1 MTYQYTMHK
10 HRHKSSLMPKPDLKI
25 ESLTSLPQLRFDNGR
40 VYYSETRQITDRFSY
55 RHITNCRP
63 TVGQQSAYISG
74 KTCWPFVGRQTA
86 DKRPTVGQLSANRRP
101 TVSRQVFWDALLH
114 NYPKSCMRTLYC
126 SINMD
131 RKRLP

>member
-10 HRHKSSLMPKPDLKI
+10 HRHKSSLTPKPDLKI

-55 RHITNCRP
+55 RTLP
-63 TVGQQSAYISG
+63 TVVRLSAYISG

-86 DKRPTVGQLSANRRP
+86 DSRPTVGRQTTNSRP
-101 TVSRQVFWDALLH
+101 TVGRQVFWDASSNANIVSVHLVH
-114 NYPKSCMRTLYC
+114 CFMN
-126 SINMD
+126 IN
-131 RKRLP
+131 LQSQ

>member
-10 HRHKSSLMPKPDLKI
+10 HRHKSSLTPKPDLKI

-63 TVGQQSAYISG
+63 TVSQQSAYISG

-86 DKRPTVGQLSANRRP
+86 DSRPTVGQQTTNSRP
-101 TVSRQVFWDALLH
+101 TVGRQFTDTRPTGFLGCSSSQL
-114 NYPKSCMRTLYC
+114 PKNLYE
-126 SINMD
+126 STV
-131 RKRLP
+131 LQY